1 MINLSGSL
9 VQLFQLD
16 NIYEMYYKLYFIMID
31 RYIYIYICIY
41 LPPRNRSFVHTSDH
55 TVAFTTS
62 NILSNIFPSNLYR
75 FSCEKITTNKILI
88 VDSFKEN

>member
-31 RYIYIYICIY
+31 RYIYMYI
-41 LPPRNRSFVHTSDH
+41 SS
-55 TVAFTTS
+55 AA
-62 NILSNIFPSNLYR
+62 
-75 FSCEKITTNKILI
+75 K
-88 VDSFKEN
+88 